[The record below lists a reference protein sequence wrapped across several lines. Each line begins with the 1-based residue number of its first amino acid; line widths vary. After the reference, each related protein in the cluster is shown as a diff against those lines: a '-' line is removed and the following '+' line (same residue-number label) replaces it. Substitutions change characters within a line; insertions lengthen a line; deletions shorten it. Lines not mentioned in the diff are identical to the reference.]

1 VTWWKDCEGQMMD
14 GNREKVR
21 GWGKESPCFKS
32 LKIVIWLR
40 LRDADCTAAIV
51 AHIPMCRSITNVRS
65 ETYHHPFSRPV
76 LVILVF
82 RVSSFDSFLLPSSFS
97 GASLN
102 LSSYNFF
109 FFLYHEYISLRDLW
123 LSIYILSRTRINSRL
138 IYPDLCS
145 IKVKPGGNF
154 HLDDINGSR
163 RNIGLTYI
171 LESETA
177 LFGNPSQHIQKLI
190 SFSEYRWH

>member
-1 VTWWKDCEGQMMD
+1 MFQV
-14 GNREKVR
+14 
-21 GWGKESPCFKS
+21 
-32 LKIVIWLR
+32 
-40 LRDADCTAAIV
+40 
-51 AHIPMCRSITNVRS
+51 S
-65 ETYHHPFSRPV
+65 ENCHMAQIERCGLYSGYSRTYPHVQKHHQRPV
-76 LVILVF
+76 RDIS
-82 RVSSFDSFLLPSSFS
+82 SSFLQTSPSHFGFSSLFFWQLFAPLFLLRCQPQ
-97 GASLN
+97 SL
-102 LSSYNFF
+102 LLYFF
-109 FFLYHEYISLRDLW
+109 FISW
-123 LSIYILSRTRINSRL
+123 IHFSTWFMVEYILSRTRINSRL